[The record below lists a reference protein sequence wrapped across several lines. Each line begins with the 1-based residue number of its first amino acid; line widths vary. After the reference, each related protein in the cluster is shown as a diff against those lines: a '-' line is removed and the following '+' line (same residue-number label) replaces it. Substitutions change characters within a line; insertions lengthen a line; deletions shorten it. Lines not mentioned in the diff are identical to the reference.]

1 MTDSKSVTLQNE
13 VTQYLLSTN
22 TLKKDFAARIGI
34 TPVMLSHWLNGRCSL
49 RRETLERIVSLI
61 FSGSE

>member
-1 MTDSKSVTLQNE
+1 MTDSKTITLQNE

-49 RRETLERIVSLI
+49 RREILERILSHISL
-61 FSGSE
+61 GE

>member
-1 MTDSKSVTLQNE
+1 MTDSKTITLQDE

-49 RRETLERIVSLI
+49 RREILERIISHL
-61 FSGSE
+61 FRGSK